1 MLAAYVVWHLR
12 KALAPLTFTDECIPE
27 REDPVSPARRSSAA
41 KTKDQTK
48 KTGEDLPVM
57 RFQDLLEHLS
67 SLRRESVAIAGQRM
81 QKITIPTSL
90 QRRVF
95 ELIKTPV
102 PVSLA
107 GARRHE
113 GT

>member
-12 KALAPLTFTDECIPE
+12 KALAPLTFTGECLPE

-48 KTGEDLPVM
+48 ETSEDLPVM
-57 RFQDLLEHLS
+57 RFQDLLDHLG
-67 SLRRESVAIAGQRM
+67 SLRREAVVIAGQRM
-81 QKITIPTSL
+81 QKTTIPTSL

-102 PVSLA
+102 PMTLPGV
-107 GARRHE
+107 RRHE